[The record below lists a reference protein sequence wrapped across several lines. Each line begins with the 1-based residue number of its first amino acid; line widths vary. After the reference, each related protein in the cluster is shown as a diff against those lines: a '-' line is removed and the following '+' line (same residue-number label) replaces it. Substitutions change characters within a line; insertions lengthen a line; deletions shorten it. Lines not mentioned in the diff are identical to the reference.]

1 MNENNII
8 AAILAGGKSRRFG
21 VDKSTTKLGDKTL
34 IEHTISKIEKKFSE
48 ILIISNN
55 QEIKVDKKNVFV
67 LKDCIQG
74 QLGPLVGVL
83 SAMKWVETNNKKYDW
98 IATFPC
104 DTPFFDISIIDEV
117 KRFSKKNNKKLYFL
131 KTGEKRHNVFGL
143 WSIQLKDILEEDINN
158 NFRKVEEWANKIGLE
173 TININNK
180 KFDNFLNINTK
191 EDLEEAKKNID
202 KIQNDI
208 L

>member
-1 MNENNII
+1 MSENNII

-34 IEHTISKIEKKFSE
+34 IEHAISKIEKKFSE

-98 IATFPC
+98 VATFPC
-104 DTPFFDISIIDEV
+104 DTPFFDISMIDEV
-117 KRFSKKNNKKLYFL
+117 KRISKKNNKKLYFL
-131 KTGEKRHNVFGL
+131 KSGEKRHNIFGL
-143 WSIQLKDILEEDINN
+143 WPIQLKDILEKDINN
-158 NFRKVEEWANKIGLE
+158 NFRKVEEWADKIGLE
-173 TININNK
+173 TININHE
-180 KFDNFLNINTK
+180 KFDSFLNINTK
-191 EDLEEAKKNID
+191 EDLEEAKKILD
-202 KIQNDI
+202 KI
-208 L
+208 